1 MIGCLFYSPPLV
13 KFCVDNSKIQN
24 NFHFKISFEVE
35 EEKLIIFWVCL
46 FVCRRY
52 AEYSSFK
59 LYSEREQYKLEIGGY
74 TGNAGD
80 SLNDP
85 WYGSNLSPF
94 STYNR

>member
-1 MIGCLFYSPPLV
+1 MATVFSLLPLSLTQTRRVCCAADSFLNIFFYAPLTP
-13 KFCVDNSKIQN
+13 FLAGVD
-24 NFHFKISFEVE
+24 
-35 EEKLIIFWVCL
+35 
-46 FVCRRY
+46 RY

>member
-1 MIGCLFYSPPLV
+1 MEIICLCFY
-13 KFCVDNSKIQN
+13 
-24 NFHFKISFEVE
+24 
-35 EEKLIIFWVCL
+35 
-46 FVCRRY
+46 RRY

>member
-1 MIGCLFYSPPLV
+1 MASLFSLLPLSLT
-13 KFCVDNSKIQN
+13 DG
-24 NFHFKISFEVE
+24 
-35 EEKLIIFWVCL
+35 VCL
-46 FVCRRY
+46 FAVQLIHFRKYLFYAPLTPFLARVDRY

>member
-1 MIGCLFYSPPLV
+1 MPCARP
-13 KFCVDNSKIQN
+13 K
-24 NFHFKISFEVE
+24 
-35 EEKLIIFWVCL
+35 
-46 FVCRRY
+46 RY